1 MSREDAMQPTMQRV
15 TFEGSQG
22 GALAGRL
29 DLPAGQ
35 VAATAL
41 FAHCFTCS
49 KDIFAAKRVATEL
62 ARRGIAV
69 LRFDFTGLG
78 ASDGDFA
85 SANFSSNCEDLL
97 RAAGWLRDHLE
108 APRLLVGHSLGGAA
122 VLAVAADIAEVRA
135 VATIGAPADA
145 DHVLKNFHA
154 QLDRIEAD
162 GEAEVS
168 LAGRSFRIRK
178 QFLDD
183 LRGQRLRERIAAMR
197 KALLVLHSPADE
209 VVGIDNASAIFT
221 AARHPKSFVSLAGAD
236 HLLSRREDATYAA
249 EVIAAW
255 ASRFAARPVEQ
266 EEGGPKV
273 VVAETGEGKFQNY
286 VIAGRHRLLAD
297 EPVEAG
303 GLDTGP
309 SPYRYL
315 AIALGACTA
324 MTLRLYAEH
333 KKLALGSIR
342 VEVDHDKVHA
352 EDCAECAEDVRGRGG
367 RIDRFERR
375 IVIAGQ
381 VGEALRTKLIEIA
394 GKCPVHRTL
403 EAGSAVATTLAAS
416 DLTEN

>member
-1 MSREDAMQPTMQRV
+1 MQPTVQRV

-29 DLPAGQ
+29 DLPAGA

-78 ASDGDFA
+78 ASDGEFA
-85 SANFSSNCEDLL
+85 SSNFSSNCEDLL
-97 RAAGWLRDHLE
+97 GAAAWLREHLE
-108 APRLLVGHSLGGAA
+108 APGLLVGHSLGGAA
-122 VLAVAADIAEVRA
+122 VLAVAGDIAEAKA
-135 VATIGAPADA
+135 VVTIGAPADA
-145 DHVLKNFHA
+145 DHVLRNFHA
-154 QLDRIEAD
+154 DLDRIETD
-162 GEAEVS
+162 GEAEVR
-168 LAGRSFRIRK
+168 LAGRSFHIRK
-178 QFLDD
+178 QFLEDV
-183 LRGQRLRERIAAMR
+183 RGQRLRERVAAMR
-197 KALLVLHSPADE
+197 KALLVLHSPTDE

-221 AARHPKSFVSLAGAD
+221 AARHPKSFISLAGAD
-236 HLLSRREDATYAA
+236 HLLSRREDAGYAA

-255 ASRFAARPVEQ
+255 ASRFVARPLEA
-266 EEGGPKV
+266 ETAEGPKV
-273 VVAETGEGKFQNY
+273 IVAETGEGKFQNY
-286 VIAGRHRLLAD
+286 VIAGRHRLFAD
-297 EPVEAG
+297 EPFEAG
-303 GLDTGP
+303 GMDTGP

-333 KKLALGSIR
+333 KKLALGAIR

-352 EDCAECAEDVRGRGG
+352 EDCAECAEDARGGGG

-375 IVIAGQ
+375 IFVAGE
-381 VGEALRTKLIEIA
+381 VDDALQAKLVEIA

-403 EAGSAVATTLAAS
+403 EAGSTVATTLTAT